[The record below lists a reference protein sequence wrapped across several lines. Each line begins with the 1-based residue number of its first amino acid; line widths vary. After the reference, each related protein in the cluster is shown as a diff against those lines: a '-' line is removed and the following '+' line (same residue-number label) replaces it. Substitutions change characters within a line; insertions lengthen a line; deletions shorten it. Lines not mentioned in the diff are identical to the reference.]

1 MRVVSNSTYHSDNN
15 SIAIGEVY
23 MMNFAGDA
31 NEQNGWRPG
40 VVFQNNTGNK
50 FSPNIVALP
59 ITSSI
64 KKTAQPT
71 HVTLRAAD
79 TGLRLDSMVL
89 CENPETLSKGK
100 IGKYLTSLPNG
111 YMKQIAMANIL
122 ASSAIA
128 FLSKEDVIRTWHKAA
143 ELNYPS

>member
-1 MRVVSNSTYHSDNN
+1 MRVVSNSNCN
-15 SIAIGEVY
+15 SNRIAIGDIY
-23 MMNFAGDA
+23 MMNFSGEA
-31 NEQNGWRPG
+31 NEQKGWRPG

-59 ITSSI
+59 LTSSI

-89 CENPETLSKGK
+89 CENPETISKGK
-100 IGKYLTSLPNG
+100 IGKYLTSLPEG
-111 YMKQIAMANIL
+111 YMRQIAVANIL
-122 ASSAIA
+122 ASSAIS
-128 FLSKEDVIRTWHKAA
+128 FLSKDDVIRTWHKAA
-143 ELNYPS
+143 TLNYPS